1 MSGAE
6 GRASFV
12 HADGLDHRAVRAH
25 APYDLVFANIL
36 ARPLVSLAQPIKGAL
51 RPGGTAILSGLLRS
65 QERMV
70 RAAYLSRGF
79 RVVSRIHRD
88 AWASLVLRRS

>member
-1 MSGAE
+1 V
-6 GRASFV
+6 RFV
-12 HADGLDHRAVRAH
+12 HASGLAHAAVRAD

-36 ARPLVSLAQPIKGAL
+36 ARPLVHLAQDIKVAL
-51 RPGGTAILSGLLRS
+51 KPGGTAILSGLLRS

-79 RVVSRIHRD
+79 RLESRLHRD
-88 AWASLVLRRS
+88 AWATLVFRR